1 MSMTTGTQTLLDQWL
16 KWTAC
21 AVTLTGAACT
31 SLDIN
36 PVNIY
41 LLNLGAAVYLV
52 WSWRIRE
59 WSLIVINAALLT
71 IYAAGTVRNLLLS

>member
-1 MSMTTGTQTLLDQWL
+1 
-16 KWTAC
+16 
-21 AVTLTGAACT
+21 
-31 SLDIN
+31 
-36 PVNIY
+36 VNIY